1 MAMSWRARRRAK
13 SAVMHLLAVVVT
25 GIMLLPLTWIV
36 ATSFRPL
43 EDVIAQPIR
52 VIPTQL
58 TIQPYLDMWDAAPFL
73 RFTLNSVI
81 VSTLTALLAL
91 VFSALAAYAF
101 VRFRFWGARVLLV
114 FVLVSQALPG
124 ASILLPLFRTIW
136 RLGMYDTQ
144 QGLILVYVGFVTPF
158 CTWLLM
164 GYFYSIP
171 AELEDAARVDGA
183 SSLQVLWRIVVP
195 LSAPAIVAVG
205 AFAFLA
211 AWNEFLFAFVLTQD
225 DANKTVAVGLVTSF
239 FTQYINLWNQVA
251 AASIVFSL
259 PPVLLFL
266 LVQRQ
271 FISGL
276 TAGAVKG

>member
-1 MAMSWRARRRAK
+1 MSWRTRRRVK
-13 SAVMHLLAVVVT
+13 SIAVHVLAVIVT

-36 ATSFRPL
+36 TTSFRPL
-43 EDVIAQPIR
+43 EDVIAVPVR
-52 VIPTQL
+52 VIPTRF
-58 TIQPYLDMWDAAPFL
+58 TIQAYVDMWDAAPFL
-73 RFTLNSVI
+73 RFTLNSVL
-81 VSTLTALLAL
+81 VSTATALLAL

-101 VRFRFWGARVLLV
+101 VRFRFWGSRVLLV

-124 ASILLPLFRTIW
+124 ASILVPLFRTIW

-144 QGLILVYVGFVTPF
+144 QGLILVYIGFVTPF

-171 AELEDAARVDGA
+171 VELEDAARVDGA
-183 SSLQVLWRIVVP
+183 SSLEVLWRIVVP

-225 DANKTVAVGLVTSF
+225 DARKTVAVGLVTSF
-239 FTQYINLWNQVA
+239 FTQYVNIWNQVA